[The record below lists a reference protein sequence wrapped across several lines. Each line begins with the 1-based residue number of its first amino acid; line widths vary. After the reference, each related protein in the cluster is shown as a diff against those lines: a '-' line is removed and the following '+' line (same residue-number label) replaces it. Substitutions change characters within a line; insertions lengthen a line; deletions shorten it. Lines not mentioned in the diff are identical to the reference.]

1 MLTRGAH
8 DERAG
13 DIYTA
18 AGANVGEM
26 GDDMGVRSNYDK
38 SFHTCTRHVLFLSV
52 QMIGVS
58 SHAIYQ

>member
-26 GDDMGVRSNYDK
+26 GDDMGVRSMPAAK
-38 SFHTCTRHVLFLSV
+38 GLVWRSRLFLLSFL
-52 QMIGVS
+52 
-58 SHAIYQ
+58 

>member
-26 GDDMGVRSNYDK
+26 GDDMGVRSNIDVNII
-38 SFHTCTRHVLFLSV
+38 VLFSNLWNLMKALSLKENC
-52 QMIGVS
+52 
-58 SHAIYQ
+58 

>member
-26 GDDMGVRSNYDK
+26 GDDMGVRSISGAAKNVPSSWKY
-38 SFHTCTRHVLFLSV
+38 SV
-52 QMIGVS
+52 KE
-58 SHAIYQ
+58 

>member
-26 GDDMGVRSNYDK
+26 GDDMGVRSKYDFGQK
-38 SFHTCTRHVLFLSV
+38 LPKTSPFQYEKRCT
-52 QMIGVS
+52 I
-58 SHAIYQ
+58 

>member
-26 GDDMGVRSNYDK
+26 GDDMGVRSTIH
-38 SFHTCTRHVLFLSV
+38 FQFLLIILLLEMKV
-52 QMIGVS
+52 QM
-58 SHAIYQ
+58 QC

>member
-26 GDDMGVRSNYDK
+26 GDDMGVRSSYT
-38 SFHTCTRHVLFLSV
+38 SFYQNLFFFFAKTYKINNVPFL
-52 QMIGVS
+52 
-58 SHAIYQ
+58 